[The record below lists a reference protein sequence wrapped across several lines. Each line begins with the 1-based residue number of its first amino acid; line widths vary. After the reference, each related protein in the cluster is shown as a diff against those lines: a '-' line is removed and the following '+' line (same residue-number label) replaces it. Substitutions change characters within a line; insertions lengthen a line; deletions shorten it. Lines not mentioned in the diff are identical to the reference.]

1 MLKNSFFTILQQYV
15 RGQPP
20 ETMETNHSSPDDT
33 NEENRTALTRRA
45 TLAGLATVG
54 AAGLTTGIGAARGSD
69 TREYTIRIENTAS
82 LDEYP
87 TAPNIPKSTG
97 GAVWITPGAYA
108 VYNGKNPVFTRR
120 QAASSGLEAIAEA
133 GRPGGTP
140 ENDSLVTELE
150 NTDNVAHAGAWTPA
164 DTVADPSDP
173 LGSVPGAPPIAPGG
187 AFEFDIEAT
196 RGQKLTFATMFVP
209 SNDAF
214 FAPGM
219 GGIDLSNVR
228 ETVSVTDEVA
238 LWDAG
243 TEPNEAPSSGS
254 PNQAPRQGLE
264 FGNPDKGP
272 DENGVVRQLRPV
284 DTVEDGYSYPDPSDV
299 IDVIIT
305 PQ

>member
-1 MLKNSFFTILQQYV
+1 MDTKDN
-15 RGQPP
+15 
-20 ETMETNHSSPDDT
+20 SPDES
-33 NEENRTALTRRA
+33 NEKSRTALTRRA
-45 TLAGLATVG
+45 TLGGLAAAG
-54 AAGLTTGIGAARGSD
+54 AAGLTTGIGTAKGTD

-82 LDEYP
+82 LNEYP
-87 TAPNIPKSTG
+87 TAPDPPLSAG

-150 NTDNVAHAGAWTPA
+150 NSENVAYAGAWTPA
-164 DTVADPSDP
+164 DTVADPNDP

-187 AFEFDIEAT
+187 AFEFDIEAR

-209 SNDAF
+209 SNDVF

-219 GGIDLSNVR
+219 GGVKLSNIR
-228 ETVSVTDEVA
+228 DTVSVTDEIA

-243 TEPNEAPSSGS
+243 TELNESPSSGS

-264 FGNPDKGP
+264 FGDPDKGP

-284 DTVEDGYSYPDPSDV
+284 DNVADGYSYPDPSEA
-299 IDVIIT
+299 IDVIIS